1 MKRIA
6 HNGEPPKTKEKLEI
20 IHSDISGRVNPSINN
35 KKIFYYFYGWI
46 FKKSLDFHPEAPDI
60 SIIDFFIYL
69 NNQFKEL
76 SIKKILELMGAKNI
90 KIRKIN
96 KLCIEYGIEKTIFC
110 TI

>member
-1 MKRIA
+1 MDEFPRK
-6 HNGEPPKTKEKLEI
+6 
-20 IHSDISGRVNPSINN
+20 V
-35 KKIFYYFYGWI
+35 WI
-46 FKKSLDFHPEAPDI
+46 FILKFKYEEPDI
-60 SIIDFFIYL
+60 IIEFFKYL